1 MASLAES
8 NATSKDIVSS
18 DDERVKA
25 RAFLRERFLRS
36 TSGLVGSQCKITT
49 VENTTITAHYH
60 GMDMH
65 GQDIFV
71 KNLTTPM
78 GQLRYALVRT
88 MDVVNMNLINA
99 NVCQK

>member
-1 MASLAES
+1 MASLTES
-8 NATSKDIVSS
+8 NAASQKVVNS

-49 VENTTITAHYH
+49 KEKSVITAHYH

-88 MDVVNMNLINA
+88 IDVVNMNLINA

>member
-1 MASLAES
+1 MQSQNQPE
-8 NATSKDIVSS
+8 T
-18 DDERVKA
+18 DEKRA
-25 RAFLRERFLRS
+25 ACRAFLRERFLRCI
-36 TSGLVGSQCKITT
+36 SGLVGSPCKITT

-78 GQLRYALVRT
+78 GQLRYALVRS
-88 MDVVNMNLINA
+88 MDVVNMNLNSANIKPKQINE
-99 NVCQK
+99 